1 MLVIQPCL
9 PLCDPMDYSLPVSSV
24 QGISQTRIMEWV
36 AMPFSCGSSQPRD
49 VLTHVSYIPGRFFTA
64 ELPGKPTTKTSPGP
78 NVFTDEFYQYFKGGG
93 ILNLIISS
101 VQFSRSVVSKSLWP
115 HELQHARPP
124 SPTPTPKLMSKLMSI
139 ESVMPSKHLILIIT
153 F

>member
-9 PLCDPMDYSLPVSSV
+9 PLCDPMDYSLPGSSV

-49 VLTHVSYIPGRFFTA
+49 VLTHVSYIPGGFFTA
-64 ELPGKPTTKTSPGP
+64 ELPGKPTTTKKSPGP

-93 ILNLIISS
+93 TLNLIISS
-101 VQFSRSVVSKSLWP
+101 VQFSRSVMSKSLRP
-115 HELQHARPP
+115 HEMQHARPP
-124 SPTPTPKLMSKLMSI
+124 SPTPTPGAYPNSCPLSR
-139 ESVMPSKHLILIIT
+139 
-153 F
+153 